1 MKKILITGGMGFIG
15 SNLTMRLIDMG
26 YHVTI
31 VDNLYSSKI
40 KQFKHANEKNYK
52 FINSRLKDIEF
63 KPYDFIYNLACPAS
77 PPVYQKDE
85 IFTVETS
92 TIDYIHLLNLA
103 LKFDIPI
110 YHSSTS
116 EVYGDP
122 NVHPQTESYLGNV
135 SSWGPRACYDESKR
149 LSETLSFIYK
159 NKYNLN
165 IKVGRIFNTYG
176 PYMDINDGRV
186 ISNFITQ
193 ALKNEDITV
202 YGDGSQTRSLCFVDD
217 LVDLLILIFEN
228 NIIAEKPFNMGN
240 PSEISVLEIA
250 ETIKDMTNSKSKII
264 FKDLPQDDPKVRQPD
279 ISYIKSLSDWEPK
292 VPLSEG
298 LNTTI
303 QYFDKILNN
312 MESK

>member
-15 SNLTMRLIDMG
+15 SNLTMRLIHMG

-40 KQFKHANEKNYK
+40 KQFKDADDHNYK
-52 FINSRLKDIEF
+52 FINSRLKDIEYQ
-63 KPYDFIYNLACPAS
+63 PYDFIYNLACPAS

-85 IFTVETS
+85 IFTIETS
-92 TIDYIHLLNLA
+92 TIDYVHLLNLA

-149 LSETLSFIYK
+149 LAETLSFIYK

-193 ALKNEDITV
+193 ALKNEDMTV
-202 YGDGSQTRSLCFVDD
+202 YGDGTQTRSLCFIDD

-228 NIIAEKPFNMGN
+228 DIIAEKPFNMGN

-250 ETIKDMTNSKSKII
+250 ETIKKMTNSKSKII
-264 FKDLPQDDPKVRQPD
+264 FKDLPEDDPKVRQPD
-279 ISYIKSLSDWEPK
+279 ISYINSLSDWKPK
-292 VPLSEG
+292 VPLSQG

-303 QYFDKILNN
+303 HYFDKVLNN
-312 MESK
+312 IEPK

>member
-40 KQFKHANEKNYK
+40 KQFKHANDNNYK

-63 KPYDFIYNLACPAS
+63 KPYDFIYNLVCPAS

-149 LSETLSFIYK
+149 LAETLSFIYK

-202 YGDGSQTRSLCFVDD
+202 YGDGAQTRSLCFIDD

-250 ETIKDMTNSKSKII
+250 ETIKAMTNSKSKII

-303 QYFDKILNN
+303 QYFDRILNN
-312 MESK
+312 MECK